1 MLDTIRIWGVP
12 WVTEHVH
19 TYRRTHILTHMHTG
33 DRTAI
38 CESRD
43 FYRGGI
49 RRDQAVTDGQ
59 EVCSVLRGDAHN
71 PKGGCFSSYNQLFAA
86 YWLLSG
92 LGREPIIVK
101 LLNNYLTDRSWDP
114 LFFPVFSPVKTQQET
129 WTQVWILKLIRTC
142 RSWTRLE
149 RKPQRSL
156 KHQKI
161 EFMTKGQP
169 NFDYFLWRRKAFKY
183 VKGYSTEG
191 CR

>member
-1 MLDTIRIWGVP
+1 M
-12 WVTEHVH
+12 H
-19 TYRRTHILTHMHTG
+19 THTHTHTG

-101 LLNNYLTDRSWDP
+101 LLNNYLTDRS
-114 LFFPVFSPVKTQQET
+114 
-129 WTQVWILKLIRTC
+129 
-142 RSWTRLE
+142 
-149 RKPQRSL
+149 
-156 KHQKI
+156 
-161 EFMTKGQP
+161 
-169 NFDYFLWRRKAFKY
+169 
-183 VKGYSTEG
+183 
-191 CR
+191 

>member
-1 MLDTIRIWGVP
+1 M
-12 WVTEHVH
+12 TEHVH

-92 LGREPIIVK
+92 LEREPIIVK
-101 LLNNYLTDRSWDP
+101 LLNNHLTDRS
-114 LFFPVFSPVKTQQET
+114 
-129 WTQVWILKLIRTC
+129 
-142 RSWTRLE
+142 
-149 RKPQRSL
+149 
-156 KHQKI
+156 
-161 EFMTKGQP
+161 
-169 NFDYFLWRRKAFKY
+169 
-183 VKGYSTEG
+183 
-191 CR
+191 